1 MRILKIALSTLL
13 ILFGIFLVGGFLIPD
28 EWVASRSISIH
39 ASPEQ
44 IYPFVSHFEA
54 WEKWS
59 PWNSSKDATL
69 KYTYE
74 GSNVGVGA
82 KQSWTS
88 EKMGHGWMQFTSMN
102 PQTGVAYDLYIDMG
116 HSPSVLHGDI
126 GFTPEGDETK
136 ITWTDRG
143 HSGASYGKRW
153 MNLMIQLMIGKDLDT
168 GLAGLKNA
176 VEKK

>member
-1 MRILKIALSTLL
+1 M
-13 ILFGIFLVGGFLIPD
+13 
-28 EWVASRSISIH
+28 
-39 ASPEQ
+39 
-44 IYPFVSHFEA
+44 SHFEA

-168 GLAGLKNA
+168 GLAGSSRLSSKYPNKSADFSSKNRSAA
-176 VEKK
+176 VVPSRRRIK